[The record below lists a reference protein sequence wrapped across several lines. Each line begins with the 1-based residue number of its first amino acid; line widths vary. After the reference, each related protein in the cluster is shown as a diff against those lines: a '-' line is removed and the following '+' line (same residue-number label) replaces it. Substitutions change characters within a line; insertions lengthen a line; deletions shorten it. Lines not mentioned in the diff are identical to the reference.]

1 MECEGMTT
9 VYNNSIEW
17 TSLRERIKLYFYRLE
32 NFSATIEHDDELV
45 MNIKYTYDFLM
56 DTMKDDIDRLFD
68 LVDSQVGIVGTT
80 NKGTNVKK
88 GFHPGQGLHNNSEC
102 QERPWR
108 QVVEVGY
115 YGSALRLGY
124 LGQVRRLVQSMYS
137 LGGGGIS

>member
-88 GFHPGQGLHNNSEC
+88 AFILARDSTTIASARKDPGDKLSKLDITEA
-102 QERPWR
+102 RF
-108 QVVEVGY
+108 V
-115 YGSALRLGY
+115 
-124 LGQVRRLVQSMYS
+124 
-137 LGGGGIS
+137 